1 MADKAIKSITIDGK
15 EYLADALSDQ
25 AKAKIASLQF
35 VDAEMLRTR
44 NQLIML
50 QAARAEFARQ
60 LQKELP
66 TDADALT
73 DAAQQD

>member
-1 MADKAIKSITIDGK
+1 MADNAIKSVTIDGK

-25 AKAKIASLQF
+25 AKAKIANLQF

-50 QAARAEFARQ
+50 QAARVEFARQ
-60 LQKELP
+60 LQNELP
-66 TDADALT
+66 SDGDSMSKP
-73 DAAQQD
+73 